1 MKKVFV
7 LFAVA
12 AMIVACNKPA
22 EKVEENVDSVATEVV
37 TVDTAAVVD
46 TAASCSL
53 IFLSQLIANIIS

>member
-22 EKVEENVDSVATEVV
+22 QKTENAVDSVAVEAVEAME
-37 TVDTAAVVD
+37 DAAAVVD
-46 TAASCSL
+46 STAEAVADSV
-53 IFLSQLIANIIS
+53 AAAVK

>member
-22 EKVEENVDSVATEVV
+22 EKVEETVDSVATEVV

-46 TAASCSL
+46 SAATVATVDTAAVV
-53 IFLSQLIANIIS
+53 N

>member
-22 EKVEENVDSVATEVV
+22 QKVEDAVDSVETVVVEEVIDSAALV
-37 TVDTAAVVD
+37 VDSTLNAAADSVAAAV
-46 TAASCSL
+46 
-53 IFLSQLIANIIS
+53 N

>member
-22 EKVEENVDSVATEVV
+22 QKTEEAVDSVATEVV
-37 TVDTAAVVD
+37 EVIDSAAVVVD
-46 TAASCSL
+46 STLNAAADSV
-53 IFLSQLIANIIS
+53 AAAVK

>member
-22 EKVEENVDSVATEVV
+22 EKSQEAVDSVATEIVEEIDSLALE
-37 TVDTAAVVD
+37 VDSTLNAAADSVAAAV
-46 TAASCSL
+46 
-53 IFLSQLIANIIS
+53 N